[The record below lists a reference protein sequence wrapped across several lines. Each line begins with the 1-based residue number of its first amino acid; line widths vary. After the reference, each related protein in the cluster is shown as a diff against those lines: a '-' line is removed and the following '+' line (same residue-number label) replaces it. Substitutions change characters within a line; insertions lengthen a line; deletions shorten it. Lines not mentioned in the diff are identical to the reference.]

1 MSKASHIHHVS
12 GPLRTTATHFAH
24 QHDTVIQHLNLI
36 CAKLRIVST
45 YALLLATM
53 FCGLLTCLHLRS
65 LVIIRDLPAA
75 SRRDR
80 GSDVRVFSNQTL
92 NGEILQSVRSL
103 GDEANKVLTTRG
115 NVLACRARSREEVE
129 KELKRHP
136 YAAVSVF
143 PHYYDYVYH
152 VVYPQ

>member
-1 MSKASHIHHVS
+1 
-12 GPLRTTATHFAH
+12 
-24 QHDTVIQHLNLI
+24 
-36 CAKLRIVST
+36 
-45 YALLLATM
+45 M

-92 NGEILQSVRSL
+92 NGEILQYVRSL
-103 GDEANKVLTTRG
+103 GDEANKLLTTRG

-143 PHYYDYVYH
+143 PH
-152 VVYPQ
+152 